1 MNHELQ
7 ISLFEED
14 IKCTLDSI
22 LEFCEVE
29 FACIHSLSDNQPF
42 LIGQEGSMKIKP
54 KTWSTIFDSLFND
67 GNHFKSTFNQAGQ
80 KIYHESFLVKNH
92 DGKIYGVL
100 SFLSSKAFNLNRAQ
114 KKLLDTAKISIR
126 LILEKMDL
134 GAYKSSCMNSML
146 ELNNE
151 FYLKVNS
158 ELIILE
164 IGPNF
169 LISLPKMKVGNKLTE
184 FLVFQNNFD
193 FIELFENKS
202 RNKTVYFFNSVDHSQ
217 RYKFSYVMHEGIMV
231 IGASPVINTK
241 YSLSNYQLR
250 LDDFSKHDYIA
261 EFMFLQ
267 QTSEK
272 SLSEARE
279 ISKNLVKKNT
289 QIKQA
294 QKEIE
299 ALSKFPSENPN
310 PILRFNYEFELIY
323 SNTASEKN
331 FISDFKIRDGK
342 ISDRKLKQNLKKVI
356 ESGISETFFET
367 RDGRHYTMTG
377 VYVEGQSYINIYAN
391 DISDYV
397 NQVNRNEASLIKL
410 KNEIQEQKE
419 FYEFILDNLPADI
432 AVFDTNHKYVYINPK
447 GIKDEKIRSYMIGK
461 DDFDYYEL
469 KKLPNDKAHER
480 RKMFNSIIEGK
491 MFINWTDE
499 FSRKNGEREVI
510 QRSMGP
516 LFDDSGNIKYVVGY
530 GTDITK
536 RVMAEEE
543 NLRLSLVARNTN
555 NGIVM
560 LDKNRKITWANNAFI
575 QRSGYKLKEIVGKDS
590 SYFDYP
596 KATLEKVKEVKK
608 ALDKEE
614 KISLEIQRKSKKGKN
629 YWVDLNAQ
637 PLWDDKDQV
646 SGYMLVEFD
655 ITDRKKNEE
664 TIRNLNTNLEKMVE
678 EETSKNIDLS
688 NSLKDQEKMVTLGEL
703 AAGVAHDLN
712 TPLGAIRSGAENI
725 KYTLTKLFNEDFDQC
740 NVAEINF
747 ALNYAE
753 NKNLDLFLGGT
764 QFRKETLVF
773 AKFLETQS
781 LIKNH
786 IGELNEMAML
796 FVKNRIHINETEAVD
811 FILKSKNPRA
821 LLTFLYNF
829 QILFSFVETIQN
841 SGERASLVIQDLR
854 SFIKE
859 KKNTQKG
866 KVNLRDNIQTVLN
879 IFNHNI
885 KNNIELTFEVDENIE
900 IKGFDVRLFQLWS
913 NLIKNAIESMEE
925 MTEIKNLNV
934 YSKIHAKTVSVIV
947 ENNGPMIPNHL
958 TDKIFDKF
966 YTTKGNKNGSGL
978 GLSIVKNVLEEHN
991 AKIAV
996 TSTKEKTQFKITFKK

>member
-7 ISLFEED
+7 ISLFEDD

-42 LIGQEGSMKIKP
+42 VIGQEGSMKIKP

-67 GNHFKSTFNQAGQ
+67 GNHFKSTFNQSGQ
-80 KIYHESFLVKNH
+80 KIYYENFLINQDEKR
-92 DGKIYGVL
+92 YGVF
-100 SFLSSKAFNLNRAQ
+100 SVLSSKEFKLNSAQ
-114 KKLLDTAKISIR
+114 KKLLDAAKISIR

-151 FYLKVNS
+151 FYLKINS

-169 LISLPKMKVGNKLTE
+169 LISLPKMKVGDKLTD

-202 RNKTVYFFNSVDHSQ
+202 RDKTVYFFNSVDHSQ

-279 ISKNLVKKNT
+279 ISRNLVKKNV

-294 QKEIE
+294 QKEIG

-310 PILRFNYEFELIY
+310 PILRFNYELELIY

-356 ESGISETFFET
+356 ESGRSETFFET
-367 RDGRHYTMTG
+367 SDGRHYTMTV

-432 AVFDTNHKYVYINPK
+432 AVFDTKHKYVYINPK
-447 GIKDEKIRSYMIGK
+447 GIKDEKIRSFMIGK
-461 DDFDYYEL
+461 DDFDYFKL
-469 KKLPNDKAHER
+469 KKLPFDKAHER
-480 RKMFNSIIEGK
+480 RKMFNHIMDGK

-499 FSRKNGEREVI
+499 FSRKNGDREVI

-516 LFDDSGNIKYVVGY
+516 LFDDSGNVKYVIGY

-536 RVMAEEE
+536 RVKAEEE
-543 NLRLSLVARNTN
+543 NVRLSLVAKNTN
-555 NGIVM
+555 NGVLM
-560 LDKNRKITWANNAFI
+560 LNKNREVTWANSAFLT
-575 QRSGYKLKEIVGKDS
+575 RSGYELTEFTGMQSLKL
-590 SYFDYP
+590 
-596 KATLEKVKEVKK
+596 ARTLNSRG
-608 ALDKEE
+608 DIE
-614 KISLEIQRKSKKGKN
+614 KITKAMDDEQVASIELLRISKQGKE
-629 YWVDLNAQ
+629 YWVDLNVQ
-637 PLWDDKDQV
+637 PLYSDENQL
-646 SGYMLVEFD
+646 SGFMMVEFD
-655 ITDRKKNEE
+655 ITDRKKFEE
-664 TIRNLNTNLEKMVE
+664 TITNLNTNLEKMVE
-678 EETSKNIDLS
+678 EETSKNLDLS

-764 QFRKETLVF
+764 QLRKETLAFV
-773 AKFLETQS
+773 KFLETHP
-781 LIKNH
+781 LIENH
-786 IGELNEMAML
+786 FKKLNEIAML
-796 FVKNRIHINETEAVD
+796 LVKNRVHIKETEALE

-821 LLTFLYNF
+821 LLTFLYDF

-866 KVNLRDNIQTVLN
+866 KVNLKDNIQTVLN

-885 KNNIELTFEVDENIE
+885 KNNIELSFDVDENIE

-925 MTEIKNLNV
+925 MTETKNLNV
-934 YSKIHAKTVSVIV
+934 YSKMHAKTVSVIV

>member
-67 GNHFKSTFNQAGQ
+67 GNDFKSTFNQSGQ
-80 KIYHESFLVKNH
+80 KIYHDSFLVKNQ
-92 DGKIYGVL
+92 DGKIYGVI
-100 SFLSSKAFNLNRAQ
+100 SFLSSKEFNLNSAQ
-114 KKLLDTAKISIR
+114 VKLLDTAKISIR

-146 ELNNE
+146 QLNNE
-151 FYLKVNS
+151 FYLKINS
-158 ELIILE
+158 DLIILE

-169 LISLPKMKVGNKLTE
+169 LISLPKMKVGDRLTD
-184 FLVFQNNFD
+184 FLIFQNNFD
-193 FIELFENKS
+193 FIELFENKT
-202 RNKTVYFFNSVDHSQ
+202 RDKTVYFFNSSDDSQ

-241 YSLSNYQLR
+241 YSLSNYKLR

-279 ISKNLVKKNT
+279 ISKNLVKKNV

-310 PILRFNYEFELIY
+310 PILRFNYELELIY
-323 SNTASEKN
+323 SNSASEKN
-331 FISDFKIRDGK
+331 FISDFKIKNGK
-342 ISDRKLKQNLKKVI
+342 LSDRKLKQNLKKVI
-356 ESGISETFFET
+356 ETETSETFFET
-367 RDGRHYTMTG
+367 RDSRHYTMT
-377 VYVEGQSYINIYAN
+377 VVFVEGQSYINIYAN
-391 DISDYV
+391 DISNYV
-397 NQVNRNEASLIKL
+397 NEVNRKEASLIEL
-410 KNEIQEQKE
+410 KNEIQVQKE

-432 AVFDTNHKYVYINPK
+432 AVFDTNHKYVYINPQ
-447 GIKDEKIRSYMIGK
+447 GIKDEKIRSFMIGK
-461 DDFDYYEL
+461 DDFDYFKL
-469 KKLPNDKAHER
+469 KKLPDDKARER
-480 RKMFNSIIEGK
+480 RNIFKSIMASKE
-491 MFINWTDE
+491 FINWTDD
-499 FSRKNGEREVI
+499 FSNKKGTREVI
-510 QRSMGP
+510 HRSMGP
-516 LFDDSGNIKYVVGY
+516 LFDDSGKIRYVIGY
-530 GTDITK
+530 GTNITK
-536 RVMAEEE
+536 RVLAEEE
-543 NLRLSLVARNTN
+543 NVRLSLVARNTN
-555 NGIVM
+555 NGVLM
-560 LDKNRKITWANNAFI
+560 LNKNREVTWANAAFLG
-575 QRSGYKLKEIVGKDS
+575 RSGYVLGDFLGLKYLQVAKKLRSKGDIHLITKAMDNENVASIEI
-590 SYFDYP
+590 
-596 KATLEKVKEVKK
+596 L
-608 ALDKEE
+608 
-614 KISLEIQRKSKKGKN
+614 RNSKKGKA
-629 YWVDLNAQ
+629 YWVDLNVQ
-637 PLWDDKDQV
+637 PLYSDENQL
-646 SGYMLVEFD
+646 SGFMMVMFD

-664 TIRNLNTNLEKMVE
+664 TITNLNTNLEKMVE

-688 NSLKDQEKMVTLGEL
+688 NSLKDQEKMVTIGEL

-740 NVAEINF
+740 TVDEINF

-753 NKNLDLFLGGT
+753 NKKLDLFLGGT
-764 QFRKETLVF
+764 QFRKETLAFV
-773 AKFLETQS
+773 KFLETHP
-781 LIKNH
+781 LIENQFKD
-786 IGELNEMAML
+786 LNEVAML
-796 FVKNRIHINETEAVD
+796 FVKNRILINEDEVVA
-811 FILKSKNPRA
+811 FIVKSRNPRA
-821 LLTFLYNF
+821 LLTFLYDF
-829 QILFSFVETIQN
+829 QIIFSFVETIQN

-859 KKNTQKG
+859 KKNTQMG
-866 KVNLRDNIQTVLN
+866 KVNLKNNIQTVLN

-885 KNNIELTFEVDENIE
+885 KNNIELAFEVDENIE

-913 NLIKNAIESMEE
+913 NLVKNAIECMEE
-925 MTEIKNLNV
+925 MTETKKLNV
-934 YSKIHAKTVSVIV
+934 YSKVHAKTVSVIV
-947 ENNGPMIPNHL
+947 ENNGPLIPSHL

>member
-7 ISLFEED
+7 ISLFEDD
-14 IKCTLDSI
+14 IKCTLDLI

-29 FACIHSLSDNQPF
+29 FACIHSLRDNQPF
-42 LIGQEGSMKIKP
+42 VIGQEGSMKIKP
-54 KTWSTIFDSLFND
+54 KTWSLMFDSLFKD
-67 GNHFKSTFNQAGQ
+67 GNHFKSTFNQSGQ
-80 KIYHESFLVKNH
+80 KIYHESFLVKNQ
-92 DGKIYGVL
+92 DGKRYGVI
-100 SFLSSKAFNLNRAQ
+100 SILSSKEFNLNSAQ
-114 KKLLDTAKISIR
+114 KKLLETAKISIR

-146 ELNNE
+146 QLNNE
-151 FYLKVNS
+151 FYLKINS
-158 ELIILE
+158 DLIILE

-169 LISLPKMKVGNKLTE
+169 LISLPKMKVGDKITD
-184 FLVFQNNFD
+184 FLIFQNNFD
-193 FIELFENKS
+193 FIELFENKT
-202 RNKTVYFFNSVDHSQ
+202 RDKTVYFFNSSDHSQ
-217 RYKFSYVMHEGIMV
+217 RYKFSFVIHEGIMV
-231 IGASPVINTK
+231 IGASPVINAK

-279 ISKNLVKKNT
+279 ISKNLVKKNV

-310 PILRFNYEFELIY
+310 PILRFNYELQLMY
-323 SNTASEKN
+323 SNTASEKT

-342 ISDRKLKQNLKKVI
+342 ISDRKLKQNLKKII
-356 ESGISETFFET
+356 ESGITETFFET

-480 RKMFNSIIEGK
+480 RKMFNSIIEGNK
-491 MFINWTDE
+491 FINWTDD
-499 FSRKNGEREVI
+499 FPRKNGEREVI

-516 LFDDSGNIKYVVGY
+516 LFDDSGNIKYVIGY

-536 RVMAEEE
+536 RVVTEEE
-543 NLRLSLVARNTN
+543 NVRLSLVAKNTN
-555 NGIVM
+555 NGVLM
-560 LDKNRKITWANNAFI
+560 LNRNREVTWANAAFLN
-575 QRSGYKLKEIVGKDS
+575 RSGYNLDELSGMPSLKLARKLNSRGDI
-590 SYFDYP
+590 
-596 KATLEKVKEVKK
+596 
-608 ALDKEE
+608 E
-614 KISLEIQRKSKKGKN
+614 KITKAMDQKKVASIELLRISKKGQE
-629 YWVDLNAQ
+629 YWVDLNVQ
-637 PLWDDKDQV
+637 PLYNEE
-646 SGYMLVEFD
+646 GEHTGFMMVEFD

-664 TIRNLNTNLEKMVE
+664 TITNLNTNLEKMVE
-678 EETSKNIDLS
+678 EETSKNLDLS
-688 NSLKDQEKMVTLGEL
+688 NSLKDQEKMVTIGEL

-725 KYTLTKLFNEDFDQC
+725 KYTLTKLFNKDFDQC
-740 NVAEINF
+740 TVAELNF
-747 ALNYAE
+747 ALNYSE
-753 NKNLDLFLGGT
+753 NKNLDLFLGGN
-764 QFRKETLVF
+764 QLRKETLDF
-773 AKFLETQS
+773 IKFLETHPS
-781 LIKNH
+781 IENH
-786 IGELNEMAML
+786 DRELNEVAML
-796 FVKNRIHINETEAVD
+796 FVKNRIHINETEVID
-811 FILKSKNPRA
+811 SILKSKNPIA
-821 LLTFLYNF
+821 LLNFLFDF
-829 QILFSFVETIQN
+829 QIIFSFVETIQN
-841 SGERASLVIQDLR
+841 SGEKASLVIQDLR

-859 KKNTQKG
+859 KKNTQMG

-885 KNNIELTFEVDENIE
+885 KNNIELTFEVDENIA

-925 MTEIKNLNV
+925 MTEIKKLNV
-934 YSKIHAKTVSVIV
+934 YSKVHAKTVSVIV

-991 AKIAV
+991 AKVSV